1 MNLASLLSHDD
12 DGRQYDDESDDGE
25 VRATTTAHHGGHGE
39 ANDEGDTPSP
49 TTTASSSSPI
59 DYFRPSAAHTIDEKK
74 NRHRLSNMRHRKRK
88 NMEIDG
94 LRRRARD
101 LEVKRDQLQA
111 ASTSIAASEGPW
123 EELCE
128 IERGKLALAREEQ
141 TVLSRSVARHEV
153 IIQKFYTN
161 KYPGQGDDGEQ
172 QQQQHE
178 DDEEEE

>member
-12 DGRQYDDESDDGE
+12 DRQYDDESDDGE
-25 VRATTTAHHGGHGE
+25 VRAAQQHSE

-49 TTTASSSSPI
+49 TTTESSSSPI
-59 DYFRPSAAHTIDEKK
+59 DYFRPGAAHTIDEKK

-141 TVLSRSVARHEV
+141 TVLARSVARHEV

-161 KYPGQGDDGEQ
+161 KYPGQGDDDETDAQ
-172 QQQQHE
+172 QQQQH
-178 DDEEEE
+178 DEEE